1 VNQNATTV
9 LTSGSWNSNNGTI
22 SITASGSWTYPVNG
36 VVHAPSGGTGP
47 PANGSFV
54 QVSGG
59 SNVYE
64 IVGGAPLYVSSWVP
78 FGGPQ
83 PTTPITQTELE
94 ALPPVPSNDTFVE
107 TAGNQK
113 IFVIAGGAPL
123 VVTNCANLSGG
134 CGTPID
140 IDPWDIANAGASLS
154 GLNLVSSNGTVVEGL
169 PSTRYWMFE
178 SGGLEATAASPSAVQ
193 VDDASLAGFPLD
205 SPPTVTSISPTSGP
219 TAGGTTVT
227 VTGTGFTGATVVDLG
242 VDPASSF
249 TVVSSTRLTFVT
261 PKQTAGLHNVTVT
274 GPTGTS
280 ADVSGDLYTDLS
292 PPAVTS
298 ISPTAGLPAGGNT
311 VTITGS
317 GFTGA
322 TAVDLGV
329 VAATSFTVV
338 SNTQI
343 TFVTPKQTAG
353 LHNVTVTGPT
363 GTSADVSGDLYTD
376 S

>member
-1 VNQNATTV
+1 
-9 LTSGSWNSNNGTI
+9 
-22 SITASGSWTYPVNG
+22 
-36 VVHAPSGGTGP
+36 
-47 PANGSFV
+47 
-54 QVSGG
+54 
-59 SNVYE
+59 
-64 IVGGAPLYVSSWVP
+64 
-78 FGGPQ
+78 
-83 PTTPITQTELE
+83 
-94 ALPPVPSNDTFVE
+94 
-107 TAGNQK
+107 
-113 IFVIAGGAPL
+113 VIAGGAPL

-134 CGTPID
+134 CGTPVD

>member
-1 VNQNATTV
+1 
-9 LTSGSWNSNNGTI
+9 
-22 SITASGSWTYPVNG
+22 
-36 VVHAPSGGTGP
+36 
-47 PANGSFV
+47 
-54 QVSGG
+54 
-59 SNVYE
+59 
-64 IVGGAPLYVSSWVP
+64 
-78 FGGPQ
+78 
-83 PTTPITQTELE
+83 
-94 ALPPVPSNDTFVE
+94 
-107 TAGNQK
+107 
-113 IFVIAGGAPL
+113 
-123 VVTNCANLSGG
+123 
-134 CGTPID
+134 
-140 IDPWDIANAGASLS
+140 
-154 GLNLVSSNGTVVEGL
+154 
-169 PSTRYWMFE
+169 
-178 SGGLEATAASPSAVQ
+178 
-193 VDDASLAGFPLD
+193 
-205 SPPTVTSISPTSGP
+205 
-219 TAGGTTVT
+219 
-227 VTGTGFTGATVVDLG
+227 VDLG

-298 ISPTAGLPAGGNT
+298 ISPTSGLPAGGNT